1 MQGLKYRS
9 HYIAQLN
16 ESFIGKS
23 VTVAGWIEDVRD
35 IGRLVFVV
43 IRDTTGTVQTIA
55 RGENVSIAK
64 DIPRQSSV
72 IVSGTLKKSDA
83 RDYPVEIS
91 IQDLHVFSRAIYPLP
106 IDATGR
112 VGSSIDKRIDSR
124 ALDLR
129 NPAVSTIF
137 KVRSHA
143 LYTIRQ
149 NLSTNGFL
157 EVNTPKIIG
166 TASEGG
172 ANLFSFDYFKR
183 RAYLAQSPQLY
194 KEQLTLAL
202 DRVFEIGPYF
212 RSEKSH
218 TVRHLS
224 EFISVDIEAAFVD
237 YNNLMVIL
245 EELIKMVVESVLS
258 EVQGLSRHSVSGSK

>member
-1 MQGLKYRS
+1 MQGLRYRS

-16 ESFIGKS
+16 ESLIGKS

-91 IQDLHVFSRAIYPLP
+91 IQDLQVFSRAIYPLP

-112 VGSSIDKRIDSR
+112 VGSS
-124 ALDLR
+124 
-129 NPAVSTIF
+129 TGF
-137 KVRSHA
+137 KEPRSK
-143 LYTIRQ
+143 YD
-149 NLSTNGFL
+149 F
-157 EVNTPKIIG
+157 
-166 TASEGG
+166 
-172 ANLFSFDYFKR
+172 
-183 RAYLAQSPQLY
+183 
-194 KEQLTLAL
+194 
-202 DRVFEIGPYF
+202 
-212 RSEKSH
+212 
-218 TVRHLS
+218 
-224 EFISVDIEAAFVD
+224 
-237 YNNLMVIL
+237 
-245 EELIKMVVESVLS
+245 
-258 EVQGLSRHSVSGSK
+258 QG